1 MPESC
6 DPHVSYHR
14 DGGLLILHMN
24 RPEKKNALT
33 QTMYRALT
41 DGIRHG
47 EENAEVHVIVLRGAG
62 ECFSSGNDI
71 NDFVEQVNPGTEP
84 ASVGFMKALLQA
96 RKPLVAAVN
105 GPAIGIGVTMLLHCD
120 LVYAARDAWLQMPFT
135 RLGLCP
141 EAGSSFL
148 APMLMGHQR
157 AAELLLLGEKISAE
171 TACQYGLV
179 NAVLDNDAVL
189 EHTLQRAHALAA
201 LPAEAVQTTKH
212 LLKRSQLSM
221 TDEAMGL
228 ELVNFARLLG
238 TVEAQSALQGFLSKS
253 QQ

>member
-1 MPESC
+1 
-6 DPHVSYHR
+6 VSYRR
-14 DGGLLILHMN
+14 DGALLILHIN

-41 DGIRHG
+41 AGILHG
-47 EENAEVHVIVLRGAG
+47 EENPEVRVIILHGAG

-71 NDFVEQVNPGTEP
+71 NDFVAQVNPGSEP

-120 LVYAARDAWLQMPFT
+120 LVYAGRDAYLQMPFT

-157 AAELLLLGEKISAE
+157 AAELLLLGDRISSE
-171 TACQYGLV
+171 VACQYGLV

-189 EHTLQRAHALAA
+189 AHTLERAQALAA

-212 LLKRSQLSM
+212 LLKRSQLSLV
-221 TDEAMGL
+221 DEAMRL

-238 TVEAQSALQGFLSKS
+238 TEEAQSTLQAFLSR
-253 QQ
+253 